1 MRNTLTQHTAIARQL
16 VALTA
21 KLDPYRLAD
30 WQADGCSID
39 DVIEAT
45 AADLAAGNTA
55 PYLDYLDELD
65 DASAD
70 DLARAIQRLQAA

>member
-1 MRNTLTQHTAIARQL
+1 MRNTTTQCAAVARQL

-21 KLDPYRLAD
+21 KLDPYRLVD
-30 WQADGCSID
+30 WQADDCSID
-39 DVIEAT
+39 DAIEAT

-55 PYLDYLDELD
+55 PYLDYLDALD

-70 DLARAIQRLQAA
+70 DLARAIQRLQTA